1 MCRKLSLIAVVIM
14 LATVSLMAQS
24 QKSDPK
30 ERAAELKAKLTL
42 TDDQTAKVEHIYADY
57 DAKAAA
63 QKTAKGTA
71 KVSLKTLRAESEK
84 EINNVLTDVQKA
96 EYKKLL
102 AAKPE
107 KTKTV
112 VKAEKSEKALTAAK
126 AEKSEKT
133 LTSAKAEKTG
143 KASGIS
149 K

>member
-63 QKTAKGTA
+63 QKTAKGAA

-112 VKAEKSEKALTAAK
+112 VKAEKSEKALTTAK

-133 LTSAKAEKTG
+133 LTSAKAEKAS